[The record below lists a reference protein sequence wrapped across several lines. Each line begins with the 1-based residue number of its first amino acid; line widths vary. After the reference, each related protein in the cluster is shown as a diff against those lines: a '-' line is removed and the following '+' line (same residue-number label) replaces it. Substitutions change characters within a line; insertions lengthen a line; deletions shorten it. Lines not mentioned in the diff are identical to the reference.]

1 MAFRARS
8 RITSPIG
15 WRAMRLVP
23 NGVCLLCDEPAR
35 TVCNLCDACAREL
48 PAVSDPCVVC
58 GAGAVP
64 HSTLCRSCAMRAP
77 CVDRT
82 ICALA
87 YAPPVD
93 YLVGRLKF
101 SRDLRV
107 VPALAGLLGRAVA
120 GETSVDWLAPVPIA
134 PARLRHRGFNQALEI
149 ARYLGTAHAIPLTW
163 ALHRRRGADTP
174 QSSLPDTA
182 ARRANVAGAFE
193 VRSSIE
199 GHVAIV
205 DDVVTTGAT
214 VNALARCLKKA
225 GARRV
230 DVWAIARTP

>member
-1 MAFRARS
+1 
-8 RITSPIG
+8 
-15 WRAMRLVP
+15 MRLVP
-23 NGVCLLCDEPAR
+23 NGVCLLCDEPAG
-35 TVCNLCDACAREL
+35 TVCNLCDACVGEL
-48 PAVSDPCVVC
+48 PAVSNPCVVC

-77 CVDRT
+77 RMDRT

-101 SRDLRV
+101 GRDLRV
-107 VPALAGLLGRAVA
+107 VPALATVLDRAVA
-120 GETSVDWLAPVPIA
+120 REASVDWLAPVPISA
-134 PARLRHRGFNQALEI
+134 ARLRHRGFNQAIEI
-149 ARYLGTAHAIPLTW
+149 ARHLGRRHAIPLTW
-163 ALHRRRGADTP
+163 AVRRRRGADTP

-182 ARRANVAGAFE
+182 ARRVNVAGAFE
-193 VRSSIE
+193 VGGAIH

-214 VNALARCLKKA
+214 VNALARCLKRA
-225 GARRV
+225 GAERV
-230 DVWAIARTP
+230 DVWAVARTP